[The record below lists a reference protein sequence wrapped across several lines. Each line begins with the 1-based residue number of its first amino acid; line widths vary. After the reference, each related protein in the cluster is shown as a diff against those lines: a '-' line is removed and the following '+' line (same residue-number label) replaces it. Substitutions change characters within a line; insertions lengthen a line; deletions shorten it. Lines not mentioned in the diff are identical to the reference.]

1 VSNGSTSARATV
13 GTVMSVSIG
22 ADDATAGLV
31 VHDTVAGYSAYLEA
45 ERLAG
50 RSVGVVLTMGALH
63 DGHGSLIRQAA
74 AECDTVAVSVF
85 VNPTQ
90 FGEVADLVGYP
101 RTLEAD
107 LQVAHD
113 AGASVVLAPSTIE
126 MYPEWPTTPSTTVT
140 VGDLGRR
147 WEGETRP
154 GHFDGM
160 ATVVV
165 KLLAASGRCWTYFG
179 EKDFQQL
186 AIVRRVVHDL
196 NLPVAV
202 VGCTTV
208 RESDGLAMSSRN
220 ARLDADGRAGA
231 ICLSRALT
239 GGAQALT
246 AGADR
251 SGVERA
257 MAAVVSAEPRA
268 VLDYAVL
275 VHADDLE
282 PADDLASERPL
293 RLLVAATVG
302 PVRLIDNL
310 DPRGAM

>member
-1 VSNGSTSARATV
+1 MSIGSTSAGATV
-13 GTVMSVSIG
+13 GTVMSVSEG
-22 ADDATAGLV
+22 ADDVTAGLV
-31 VHDTVAGYSAYLEA
+31 VRDTVAGYSTYLEA

-63 DGHGSLIRQAA
+63 DGHGSLIRQAS

-107 LQVAHD
+107 LQLAHE
-113 AGASVVLAPSTIE
+113 AGASVVFAPSITE
-126 MYPEWPTTPSTTVT
+126 MYPGWPTTPSTTVT
-140 VGDLGRR
+140 VRDLGRR

-165 KLLAASGRCWTYFG
+165 KLLAASGRCRTYFG

-196 NLPVAV
+196 NLPVEV
-202 VGCTTV
+202 VGCATV

-220 ARLDADGRAGA
+220 VRLDADGRAA
-231 ICLSRALT
+231 ALCLSRALT
-239 GGAQALT
+239 CGVQALA
-246 AGADR
+246 AGAGR
-251 SGVERA
+251 SDVERA
-257 MAAVVSAEPRA
+257 MTEVVSGEPLA
-268 VLDYAVL
+268 TLDYTVL
-275 VHADDLE
+275 VYADDLE
-282 PADDLASERPL
+282 PADDLASDRPL
-293 RLLVAATVG
+293 RLLVAVTVG

>member
-1 VSNGSTSARATV
+1 MSIGSTSAGATV
-13 GTVMSVSIG
+13 GTVMSVSEG
-22 ADDATAGLV
+22 ADDVTAGLV
-31 VHDTVAGYSAYLEA
+31 VRDTVAGYSAYLEA

-107 LQVAHD
+107 LQLAHE
-113 AGASVVLAPSTIE
+113 AGASVVFAPSITE
-126 MYPEWPTTPSTTVT
+126 MYPGWPTTPTTTVT
-140 VGDLGRR
+140 VRDLGRR

-165 KLLAASGRCWTYFG
+165 KLLAASGRCRTYFG

-196 NLPVAV
+196 NLPVEV
-202 VGCTTV
+202 VGCATV

-220 ARLDADGRAGA
+220 VRLDADGRAA
-231 ICLSRALT
+231 ALCLSRALT
-239 GGAQALT
+239 GGVQALA
-246 AGADR
+246 AGAGR
-251 SGVERA
+251 SDVERA
-257 MAAVVSAEPRA
+257 MTEVVSGDPLAT
-268 VLDYAVL
+268 LGYAVL
-275 VHADDLE
+275 VYADDLE
-282 PADDLASERPL
+282 PADDLASDRPL
-293 RLLVAATVG
+293 RLLVAVTVG